1 VRTVTGCYPR
11 VAMAGFR
18 RYSSYRQAAV
28 AGTVTNTV
36 FGFLRV
42 GVLLAALGGRA
53 QLAGYDQASAV
64 TYVWLGQGLLAVVLL
79 WGEADLAER
88 VRTGDV
94 VVDLSRP
101 WNLQVARLAEDL
113 GRAGYAVLG
122 RFLPPVLI
130 GMFFF
135 PFRWPKHTVTWALFA
150 LSVLL
155 AVMASFAIRFL
166 IDLSAFWLLEVR
178 GIGSVYR
185 TVAGVL
191 SGLVVPLVFFPDW
204 ARTALWFTPFP
215 DIMQSS
221 IDVFVERG
229 SGLWLIAHQVA
240 SALVLLAIGQ
250 FMLRRAE
257 RKLVVQGG

>member
-1 VRTVTGCYPR
+1 
-11 VAMAGFR
+11 MAGFR
-18 RYSSYRQAAV
+18 RYSSYRQATV

-36 FGFLRV
+36 FGLMRV
-42 GVLLAALGGRA
+42 AVLLAALGSRA

-79 WGEADLAER
+79 WGDQDLAER

-101 WNLQVARLAEDL
+101 WNLQVARFAEDL

-122 RFLPPVLI
+122 RFLPPMLI
-130 GMFFF
+130 GILFF
-135 PFRWPKHTVTWALFA
+135 PFRWPKHTITWALFA

-178 GIGSVYR
+178 GVGGVYR
-185 TVAGVL
+185 IVAGVL
-191 SGLVVPLVFFPDW
+191 SGLVVPLAFFPDW

-215 DIMQSS
+215 DILQSS

-229 SGLWLIAHQVA
+229 SALWLIAHQLA
-240 SALVLLAIGQ
+240 SALVLLAIGH